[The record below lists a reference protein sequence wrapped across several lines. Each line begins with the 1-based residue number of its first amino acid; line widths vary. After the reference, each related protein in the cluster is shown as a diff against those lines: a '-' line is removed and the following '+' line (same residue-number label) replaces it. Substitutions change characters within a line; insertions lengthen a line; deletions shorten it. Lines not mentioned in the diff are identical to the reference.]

1 MLSNRSVTIH
11 YKNIQT
17 LTTEVFKRVN
27 NICPPIM
34 KTFFD
39 FRGNIQYQKVPGNET
54 SEIKNCP
61 IWSRNS
67 SLSMVSC
74 SCGFSHCLTL
84 IYSNQK

>member
-39 FRGNIQYQKVPGNET
+39 FRGKFQEMRHQK
-54 SEIKNCP
+54 
-61 IWSRNS
+61 
-67 SLSMVSC
+67 
-74 SCGFSHCLTL
+74 
-84 IYSNQK
+84 

>member
-1 MLSNRSVTIH
+1 MLSNRSVTVH

-39 FRGNIQYQKVPGNET
+39 FRGNRSNIRKFQEMRHQK
-54 SEIKNCP
+54 
-61 IWSRNS
+61 
-67 SLSMVSC
+67 
-74 SCGFSHCLTL
+74 
-84 IYSNQK
+84 